1 MWWIGAL
8 YLGMSVLILL
18 GLTLLY
24 IPAASWLCVSRTGIT
39 MSVAFWRRFASWS
52 RVRDVRLVV
61 IDGPITSE
69 PVIEVVFN
77 ESSASW
83 LRWRLDSQRGFWLIN
98 VRLFW
103 LVAGHAH
110 RRDEAMATRP
120 CRGVN
125 CSNGGSSPTMGS

>member
-1 MWWIGAL
+1 
-8 YLGMSVLILL
+8 
-18 GLTLLY
+18 
-24 IPAASWLCVSRTGIT
+24 

-98 VRLFW
+98 VRLFGW
-103 LVAGHAH
+103 SPDMLIGEMKRWQRGHAG
-110 RRDEAMATRP
+110 A
-120 CRGVN
+120 
-125 CSNGGSSPTMGS
+125 